1 MHRKQRNPL
10 EQEASVKGISQC
22 VFLKFLLQLLDRSK
36 EAVASDASFPPP
48 FRFFTHRSNLFSP
61 SAVLSRKF
69 TYDSL
74 KIEHQAGGAKT
85 SDPVISKERDET
97 LVLIKPADNTEAE
110 TVLKTIGELGVR
122 NETEVSLFSWKDYVE
137 YCEGDAH
144 GQTQW

>member
-1 MHRKQRNPL
+1 MHH
-10 EQEASVKGISQC
+10 
-22 VFLKFLLQLLDRSK
+22 FLRHSGLL
-36 EAVASDASFPPP
+36 F
-48 FRFFTHRSNLFSP
+48 NLFFLFSHHIT
-61 SAVLSRKF
+61 VLCRKF

-97 LVLIKPADNTEAE
+97 LVLIKPADTG

-122 NETEVSLFSWKDYVE
+122 DETEVSLFSWRDYVE

>member
-1 MHRKQRNPL
+1 MVDTAKEGGVTVVLRVVRSFPHRNIRPL
-10 EQEASVKGISQC
+10 V
-22 VFLKFLLQLLDRSK
+22 LKEVPLSLTAQQFLDRSK

-48 FRFFTHRSNLFSP
+48 F
-61 SAVLSRKF
+61 RKF

-97 LVLIKPADNTEAE
+97 LVLIKPADCTD
-110 TVLKTIGELGVR
+110 TGTIGELGVR
-122 NETEVSLFSWKDYVE
+122 DETEVSLFSWKDYVE

>member
-1 MHRKQRNPL
+1 MLPL
-10 EQEASVKGISQC
+10 DVFCERYFFISTSVSRPFKRGSCLGCIFSSAIQ
-22 VFLKFLLQLLDRSK
+22 VFHS
-36 EAVASDASFPPP
+36 SFQSIL
-48 FRFFTHRSNLFSP
+48 TTL
-61 SAVLSRKF
+61 LSRKF

-97 LVLIKPADNTEAE
+97 LVLIKPADADAG
-110 TVLKTIGELGVR
+110 TVFKTIGELGVR
-122 NETEVSLFSWKDYVE
+122 DETEVSLFSWKDYVE

>member
-1 MHRKQRNPL
+1 MVDSTKEGGVTVVLRVVRSFPHRNIRPL
-10 EQEASVKGISQC
+10 V
-22 VFLKFLLQLLDRSK
+22 LKDVSLSLTAQQFLDRSK

-48 FRFFTHRSNLFSP
+48 F
-61 SAVLSRKF
+61 RKF

-97 LVLIKPADNTEAE
+97 LVLIKPADTG

-122 NETEVSLFSWKDYVE
+122 DETEVSLFSWRDYVE

>member
-1 MHRKQRNPL
+1 MVDTTQESGVTVVLRVVRSFPHRNIRPL
-10 EQEASVKGISQC
+10 V
-22 VFLKFLLQLLDRSK
+22 LKEVPLSLTAQQFLDRSK

-48 FRFFTHRSNLFSP
+48 F
-61 SAVLSRKF
+61 RKF

-97 LVLIKPADNTEAE
+97 LVLIKPADCKDTEIG
-110 TVLKTIGELGVR
+110 LKTIGELGVR
-122 NETEVSLFSWKDYVE
+122 NETEVSLFSWRDYAE

-144 GQTQW
+144 GQTKW

>member
-1 MHRKQRNPL
+1 MPSF
-10 EQEASVKGISQC
+10 EY
-22 VFLKFLLQLLDRSK
+22 FL
-36 EAVASDASFPPP
+36 
-48 FRFFTHRSNLFSP
+48 TI
-61 SAVLSRKF
+61 VLSRKF

-97 LVLIKPADNTEAE
+97 LVLIKPADCTD
-110 TVLKTIGELGVR
+110 TGTIGELGVR
-122 NETEVSLFSWKDYVE
+122 DETEVSLFSWKDYVE